1 MFPELFAIG
10 SFSFRTF
17 ILFLVAS
24 FLLSAF
30 VFWRKGREEHYPED
44 QLFDVFLLSFCVGSV
59 ASRMGYILFH
69 LEQFA
74 FNPLTWLDLFRNA
87 GFNGLIGIVFGGFY
101 VYRIADKKKWDAFE
115 ILDFWTI
122 SLTLGLGLIYLGQFF
137 DGSGV
142 GYPTSLPVGIQFDGL
157 FEPVHP
163 VQLYQ
168 SVFFIGLSAYLS
180 WAEFRYR
187 NFRWYRAGKK
197 SAQTGFLVAM
207 ALLTSGIFSFFIS
220 FVKPPLIEIVGS
232 NIDQLLSLFV
242 AAIGGMVLYHR
253 SGRPLPFTREKKKQQ
268 KRVERLR
275 VQ

>member
-17 ILFLVAS
+17 TVFLLAS

-30 VFWRKGREEHYPED
+30 VFWKKGKEEHYPED
-44 QLFDVFLLSFCVGSV
+44 QLFDGFLLSFVMG
-59 ASRMGYILFH
+59 AITSRLGYILFH
-69 LEQFA
+69 LDQFSI
-74 FNPLTWLDLFRNA
+74 NPLTWFDLFKNA
-87 GFNGLIGIVFGGFY
+87 GFNGLIGIVCGGFY
-101 VYRIADKKKWDAFE
+101 IYRFANKKKWDAFE
-115 ILDFWTI
+115 VLDFWTI

-142 GYPTSLPVGIQFDGL
+142 GYPTTLPIGIQFAGL

-168 SVFFIGLSAYLS
+168 SVFFLILASYLS
-180 WAEFRYR
+180 WVEFKYR
-187 NFRWYRAGKK
+187 NFLWYRAGKK

-207 ALLTSGIFSFFIS
+207 ALLTSGLFSFVIS
-220 FVKPPLIEIVGS
+220 FVKPPLIEIVGT
-232 NIDQLLSLFV
+232 NMDQLLSLAV
-242 AAIGGMVLYHR
+242 ATIGGLVLYHR

-275 VQ
+275 V